1 MAQSPSDL
9 MSSGNTGISL
19 STDYGT
25 GNANNSLAQS
35 NVSPV
40 SSPEVMPAYKGNLG
54 RKAAMFGN
62 FRNPV
67 QGQGTFFPQDDTP
80 FEGPRSDPGS
90 NFALEKQV
98 GGD

>member
-1 MAQSPSDL
+1 MASPSDL
-9 MSSGNTGISL
+9 LGSGNSGISL

-25 GNANNSLAQS
+25 GNSNNSLSQS

-40 SSPEVMPAYKGNLG
+40 SSPEVNPMYKGNLG

-67 QGQGTFFPQDDTP
+67 PAQGTFFPSDDTP

-90 NFALEKQV
+90 GFALSKK
-98 GGD
+98 DDY

>member
-9 MSSGNTGISL
+9 MSSGNTGIPL
-19 STDYGT
+19 STDYGI
-25 GNANNSLAQS
+25 GHDVNSLAQA
-35 NVSPV
+35 NVAPI
-40 SSPEVMPAYKGNLG
+40 SSPDVMPAYKGNLG

-80 FEGPRSDPGS
+80 FEGPHSDPGS
-90 NFALEKQV
+90 DWVLNKR
-98 GGD
+98 DD

>member
-1 MAQSPSDL
+1 MARSPSDL

-19 STDYGT
+19 STDYGI
-25 GNANNSLAQS
+25 GHDANSLAQA
-35 NVSPV
+35 NVAPVLSPD
-40 SSPEVMPAYKGNLG
+40 VMPAYKGNLG

-90 NFALEKQV
+90 NFALSKR
-98 GGD
+98 DD